1 MTIQIIRNTEGV
13 ITTGK
18 FCLMGSA
25 KQKKPI
31 DFPPISCA
39 SASNYVVLSNSSNY
53 FDLSSLGTAPTMDI
67 YINNTLVKS
76 NLSSYIYDLSGGIP
90 TILEFFE
97 QYTLTVY
104 TDSSNYLYIYNQV
117 DEPVQIRLVPKSDGE
132 YNGDVIDK
140 KFLKLANNDNN
151 SATHDQNTGVVSF
164 CLNGGAVA

>member
-1 MTIQIIRNTEGV
+1 MTTQIIRDTTGV

-18 FCLMGSA
+18 FCLMGSI

-53 FDLSSLGTAPTMDI
+53 LDLSSLGTAPTMDI
-67 YINNTLVKS
+67 YINDTLVQS

-97 QYTLTVY
+97 QYKLTVY
-104 TDSSNYLYIYNQV
+104 SDSSNQLYIYNNV
-117 DEPVQIRLVPKSDGE
+117 ATPVQIRLVPKSNGE
-132 YNGDVIDK
+132 YNGEIIDK

-164 CLNGGAVA
+164 CLSSAAV